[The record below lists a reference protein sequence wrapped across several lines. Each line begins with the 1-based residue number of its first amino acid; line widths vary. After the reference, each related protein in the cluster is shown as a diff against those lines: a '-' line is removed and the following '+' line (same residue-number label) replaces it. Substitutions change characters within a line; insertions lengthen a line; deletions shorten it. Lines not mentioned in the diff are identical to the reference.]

1 MSDRIMISGFADE
14 ICASLDGQIEAI
26 KKLGI
31 FQIEMRGVNGR
42 PLVEHSLEEVKVIK
56 EQLDREGI
64 TISAVGSPIGKIGIT
79 DPFEPHFELFQKTV
93 EIAKIL
99 NTNYIRMF
107 SFYIPNG
114 ESAEAY
120 EDEVFERLGR
130 FVEYAKEKNVILL
143 HENEKGIYGDIAPR
157 CAKLMEQF
165 YGDHFKAVF
174 DFANFVQVGQDT
186 LEAYELMKP
195 YIHYIHVKDALMA
208 TEEVVPAGEGNG
220 HVEEILSRL
229 LASGYCGVLSLEPHL
244 ALFDGFAK
252 LEKDGALEVRP
263 MTGEEAYTIAYRA
276 LTEILGRIEKAKE

>member
-1 MSDRIMISGFADE
+1 MKNRNVISGFADE

-107 SFYIPNG
+107 SFYIPDG
-114 ESAEAY
+114 ASAEAY
-120 EDEVFERLGR
+120 
-130 FVEYAKEKNVILL
+130 
-143 HENEKGIYGDIAPR
+143 
-157 CAKLMEQF
+157 
-165 YGDHFKAVF
+165 
-174 DFANFVQVGQDT
+174 
-186 LEAYELMKP
+186 
-195 YIHYIHVKDALMA
+195 
-208 TEEVVPAGEGNG
+208 
-220 HVEEILSRL
+220 
-229 LASGYCGVLSLEPHL
+229 
-244 ALFDGFAK
+244 
-252 LEKDGALEVRP
+252 
-263 MTGEEAYTIAYRA
+263 
-276 LTEILGRIEKAKE
+276 